1 MEIHF
6 AYHHVVRT
14 AQLDKAITINSDKV
28 AKLLKH
34 YAPDVVH
41 LHGVLEYHTNREIP
55 TCSLNLSLPA
65 GVLHATE
72 TGDSILS
79 ALQECFKELVRQVTK
94 HKDRL
99 RREGSW
105 HRQTQP
111 KPRTAKAGK
120 SRARAVAVRG

>member
-41 LHGVLEYHTNREIP
+41 QIG
-55 TCSLNLSLPA
+55 
-65 GVLHATE
+65 
-72 TGDSILS
+72 
-79 ALQECFKELVRQVTK
+79 
-94 HKDRL
+94 
-99 RREGSW
+99 
-105 HRQTQP
+105 
-111 KPRTAKAGK
+111 
-120 SRARAVAVRG
+120 RAHV